1 MTNLRL
7 GGVSGI
13 FGNDYRGR
21 DQSRDG
27 RRRRDRSYSSSRSRS
42 RGRRRGGK
50 DTREQL
56 IQSAKAAFL
65 AGAGEAFRSRKEA
78 GGPKGKRVLTA
89 AVSAGAINAFLNS
102 SKKDGQGGDKIRVA
116 ESVVGG
122 LAINYLVNGSRH
134 KNRSRLPSHSRGR
147 RDGNDR
153 NREGRDLAG
162 QADRGVATAAGT
174 ASVNGNKSRDRRR
187 RYSSSDYDSDGGQG
201 KRGKSIGDLARA
213 GMSKLG
219 LRGDKSGDDPISR
232 RDV

>member
-1 MTNLRL
+1 MTKVRL

-21 DQSRDG
+21 DQS
-27 RRRRDRSYSSSRSRS
+27 RDRSYSSSRSRS

-56 IQSAKAAFL
+56 VQSAKAALL

-102 SKKDGQGGDKIRVA
+102 GKKDGQGGGKIKVA

-122 LAINYLVNGSRH
+122 LAVNYLVNGSRH
-134 KNRSRLPSHSRGR
+134 KNKSRLPSHSRGR

-153 NREGRDLAG
+153 NREGRDSAG

-174 ASVNGNKSRDRRR
+174 SVDGSKSRDRRR
-187 RYSSSDYDSDGGQG
+187 RYSSSDYDSNGEQG

-213 GMSKLG
+213 GMAKLG
-219 LRGDKSGDDPISR
+219 LRGDKRGDDPVSI